1 MCGASLLGFDALDA
15 KLLDGAGFGQ
25 SPPRVDGHYL
35 GVPARGIPEFASL
48 EGHATSIIGPGH
60 AGGDEGGTEVRGARV
75 VARGLHRLVFAL
87 ASHDAR
93 LLAVVMVIYKGV
105 PVVLVVIDGKAG
117 EIGIESNAFLALI
130 GDLGLVLGNA
140 DQLILVAALFFL
152 QEDVSAVRGLCLVQ
166 HRVGEDYFP
175 LLRVDVM
182 ETASASGKEKSCS
195 KRENFV
201 EHRDTWVIE
210 EDRALL
216 DGFKPVLLLQAI
228 PCGVRGR
235 RI

>member
-1 MCGASLLGFDALDA
+1 
-15 KLLDGAGFGQ
+15 
-25 SPPRVDGHYL
+25 
-35 GVPARGIPEFASL
+35 
-48 EGHATSIIGPGH
+48 
-60 AGGDEGGTEVRGARV
+60 
-75 VARGLHRLVFAL
+75 
-87 ASHDAR
+87 
-93 LLAVVMVIYKGV
+93 MVIYKGV

-166 HRVGEDYFP
+166 HRVGEDYFL

-216 DGFKPVLLLQAI
+216 DGFKPCACCKHCTHMTEHCCAGVKIIDCVANVVAQKEKHHSELW
-228 PCGVRGR
+228 CG
-235 RI
+235 